1 MMPIDEGVKD
11 KVFVSYAAD
20 AMCKGYKKMKAKKGK
35 KKG

>member
-1 MMPIDEGVKD
+1 MMPIEEGVKD

-20 AMCKGYKKMKAKKGK
+20 AIGKGYKKMKGKKGK